1 MEINAMNDPETRDN
15 VRKFIHYLSAYQR
28 AFNLPGYIFEDLN
41 HMCADA
47 VFFGYVLWLQN
58 GQCSASRDNVIVTD
72 FREIEQ
78 KLEAIKAK
86 ERMMNLAVS
95 EYRSRENEG

>member
-28 AFNLPGYIFEDLN
+28 AFNLPGYIFKDLN

-47 VFFGYVLWLQN
+47 VFRPCAL
-58 GQCSASRDNVIVTD
+58 AT
-72 FREIEQ
+72 E
-78 KLEAIKAK
+78 
-86 ERMMNLAVS
+86 LAVQ
-95 EYRSRENEG
+95 RIKTM

>member
-28 AFNLPGYIFEDLN
+28 AFNLPGYIFKDLN
-41 HMCADA
+41 HMCTDA
-47 VFFGYVLWLQN
+47 VFSAMCFGYRM
-58 GQCSASRDNVIVTD
+58 GSAEHQENVIVTD

-78 KLEAIKAK
+78 KLEVVKAK

-95 EYRSRENEG
+95 EYRSRESKS